1 MKAHQF
7 ARNRSPYPSSCCPA
21 ITTEQRGT
29 VERPFCKP
37 VNDAKKLPQGRTAQ
51 VIIFLTVRKAS
62 CPAAPSRR
70 PEAPIMVKPLFRKRP
85 RFPSFHPCR
94 RHRDPVN
101 SACWVWNVTAY
112 FFKALSPE
120 KLASA
125 SNVVLPLKAVSGGI
139 IATIFRE
146 RCSRNATR

>member
-7 ARNRSPYPSSCCPA
+7 GRNRSPYPSNCCPA

-37 VNDAKKLPQGRTAQ
+37 VNHAEKLPQWRTAQ
-51 VIIFLTVRKAS
+51 VIIFLTVRKAC

-70 PEAPIMVKPLFRKRP
+70 PEAPIMVKPLFRKRS
-85 RFPSFHPCR
+85 RSPSLHSCR
-94 RHRDPVN
+94 RDRNPVN
-101 SACWVWNVTAY
+101 STRGIWDVAAD

-120 KLASA
+120 KLTAA
-125 SNVVLPLKAVSGGI
+125 SNVVLTFKAV
-139 IATIFRE
+139 F
-146 RCSRNATR
+146 